1 MPTKQIIAFGGGQLF
16 MEPQNPLLI
25 KYLLAQAG
33 RRKSPRITYVATASG
48 DLERFLLGFYSRFAN
63 LGATLTHLPFFDR
76 VPELR
81 EHVMRQ
87 DIVLVGGGNVKSMMA
102 AWGGWGFVEVL
113 REAYEG
119 GIVLAGLSAGAICW
133 FDQALADSY
142 ASGLRVVP
150 CLGLLPGSCC
160 PHYDGEKL
168 RRPAFQAA
176 VASGEAGSGIGIDD
190 AAAVH
195 FVDGRLERV
204 VASIEGSG
212 AYAVRQSG
220 KASRETRLPVELLA

>member
-16 MEPQNPLLI
+16 LEPQNPLLI
-25 KYLLAQAG
+25 KYLLAQAR
-33 RRKSPRITYVATASG
+33 RRKPLRITYLATASG
-48 DLERFLLGFYSRFAN
+48 DLERFLPGFYSRFAN

-76 VPELR
+76 APDLR

-87 DIVLVGGGNVKSMMA
+87 DIVLVGGGNVKSMVA
-102 AWGGWGFVEVL
+102 VWRGWGFVEVL
-113 REAYEG
+113 REAYEE

-133 FDQALADSY
+133 FEQALADSY

-168 RRPAFQAA
+168 RRPSYRAA
-176 VASGEAGSGIGIDD
+176 VANGEAAPGIAIDD
-190 AAAVH
+190 AAAAH
-195 FVDGRLERV
+195 FVDGTLKRV
-204 VASIEGSG
+204 VASIKGSG
-212 AYAVRQSG
+212 AYSVKTTAG
-220 KASRETRLPVELLA
+220 GSRETPLKTDLLS